1 MNIVP
6 WIMAATPVPDP
17 DFDPT
22 TVTPTWVGFA
32 VTFLIAVATVL
43 LIMDM
48 VRRVRRVRYR
58 AEVLEKLEAERAAAD
73 RGAADPGAAGPGS
86 GRP

>member
-1 MNIVP
+1 MSIIP
-6 WIMAATPVPDP
+6 WIMAATPAPDK

-48 VRRVRRVRYR
+48 VRRIRRVRYR
-58 AEVLEKLEAERAAAD
+58 AEVLEKLEAEKLAAEGAD
-73 RGAADPGAAGPGS
+73 TS
-86 GRP
+86 GEQNRSL

>member
-1 MNIVP
+1 MSIIP
-6 WIMAATPVPDP
+6 WIMAATPVPNP
-17 DFDPT
+17 DFNPT

-48 VRRVRRVRYR
+48 VRRIRRVRYR
-58 AEVLEKLEAERAAAD
+58 SEVLEKLEAEKLAAEGADASAD
-73 RGAADPGAAGPGS
+73 RARDHDA
-86 GRP
+86 

>member
-1 MNIVP
+1 MSIIP
-6 WIMAATPVPDP
+6 WIMAATPAPDQ

-48 VRRVRRVRYR
+48 VRRIRRVRYR
-58 AEVLEKLEAERAAAD
+58 AEVLEKLEAEKLAAEGAD
-73 RGAADPGAAGPGS
+73 TS
-86 GRP
+86 GEQNRSL